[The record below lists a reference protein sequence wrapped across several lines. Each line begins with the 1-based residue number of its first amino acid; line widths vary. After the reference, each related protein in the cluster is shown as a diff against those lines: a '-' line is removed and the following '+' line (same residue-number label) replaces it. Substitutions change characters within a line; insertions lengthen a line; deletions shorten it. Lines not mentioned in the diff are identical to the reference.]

1 MNHKAGF
8 VTIVGKPNAG
18 KSTLMNALI
27 GEKLSITTN
36 KPQTTRK
43 KILGILSHEEYQIIF
58 VDTPGILKP
67 EYLLQEKMLES
78 IFAAVKDSDINLFI
92 LDASED
98 PSGERTFSDPNTNSV
113 ISNSSAKN
121 ILIINKIDLM
131 KQDEIEMLIKKFEE
145 KNLFS
150 NVIPIS
156 AEEKYNLES
165 VLNSILEILPVH
177 PKYYPDDQ
185 LSDENERFF
194 VTEIIREKIFE
205 LYREEVPYSTEVI
218 IDEFKER
225 ETGKDYIL
233 ASIVV
238 ERESQKPI
246 IIGNKGEAIKRLGQI
261 ARRAVEEFLGKE
273 VFLELNVKVKEKWR
287 SDKNILRQFGYDTH
301 HE

>member
-1 MNHKAGF
+1 
-8 VTIVGKPNAG
+8 
-18 KSTLMNALI
+18 
-27 GEKLSITTN
+27 
-36 KPQTTRK
+36 
-43 KILGILSHEEYQIIF
+43 
-58 VDTPGILKP
+58 
-67 EYLLQEKMLES
+67 
-78 IFAAVKDSDINLFI
+78 
-92 LDASED
+92 
-98 PSGERTFSDPNTNSV
+98 
-113 ISNSSAKN
+113 
-121 ILIINKIDLM
+121 M

-145 KNLFS
+145 KKLFS